1 MKKNR
6 RKLTATFKAKVAIE
20 ALKERESLAELSRRF
35 DVHVNMISK
44 WKQQFIENSAIV
56 FEKGNESE
64 NKVDVEK
71 LYSKI
76 GKLEIERDFLEKAY
90 LKAGL

>member
-6 RKLTATFKAKVAIE
+6 RKLTAAFKAKVAIE
-20 ALKERESLAELSRRF
+20 ALKERESLAELSNRF
-35 DVHVNMISK
+35 DVHPNMISK
-44 WKQQFIENSAIV
+44 WKQQFLENSAKV
-56 FEKGNESE
+56 FDKGHDSE

-76 GKLEIERDFLEKAY
+76 GKLEVERDFLEKAY

>member
-1 MKKNR
+1 
-6 RKLTATFKAKVAIE
+6 
-20 ALKERESLAELSRRF
+20 
-35 DVHVNMISK
+35 MISK